1 MTMIKGITVKLIEQ
15 VEVGRDRFNNPVYT
29 ESETDVE
36 NVLVAPASSDDIT
49 DSTTLYG
56 KKAIY
61 TLAIP
66 KNDQHVWEDQ
76 KVRFFGETWHVFGYA
91 TEGIEAN
98 IPLCWNKK
106 VMVERYG

>member
-1 MTMIKGITVKLIEQ
+1 MMIKGITVKLIEL
-15 VEVGRDRFNNPVYT
+15 VETGRDRFNNPVYT
-29 ESETDVE
+29 ENEVDVD
-36 NVLVAPASSDDIT
+36 NVLVAPASSDDIV

-66 KNDQHVWEDQ
+66 KGDQHVWEDQ
-76 KVRFFGETWHVFGYA
+76 KVSFFGETWHVFGFA
-91 TEGIEAN
+91 TEGIEDN

>member
-1 MTMIKGITVKLIEQ
+1 MIKGITVQLSERTETGLDQ
-15 VEVGRDRFNNPVYT
+15 FNNPVYT
-29 ESETDVE
+29 ETMVDVE
-36 NVLVAPASSDDIT
+36 NILVSPASSNDII

-66 KNDQHVWEDQ
+66 KEDDHVWEDQ
-76 KVRFFGETWHVFGYA
+76 KVIFFGQTWHVFGFEI
-91 TEGIEAN
+91 EGIEAN
-98 IPLCWNKK
+98 IPLSWNKK